1 MKLSWCLALLAALA
15 VPSTGLDVFRNYKSL
30 SRYCPAPFF
39 NVGPECFYVNRAP
52 KSWHQA
58 RAACQRMGGDLAEPT
73 HTYVLLEAL
82 RDSHDSWEDKWFW
95 TGGEI
100 FNRGGDSSQWTWFS
114 GRPVTEW
121 SENQPQARDG
131 EDCLMMGLDEDPPM
145 YDYFCAEDYHSICE
159 LDE

>member
-1 MKLSWCLALLAALA
+1 MLF
-15 VPSTGLDVFRNYKSL
+15 T
-30 SRYCPAPFF
+30 
-39 NVGPECFYVNRAP
+39 
-52 KSWHQA
+52 
-58 RAACQRMGGDLAEPT
+58 
-73 HTYVLLEAL
+73 
-82 RDSHDSWEDKWFW
+82 DSWEDKWFW
-95 TGGEI
+95 IGGEI